1 METTTSNNP
10 TNNEPANNNPTS
22 NNTIN
27 NDPANNEPAITK
39 ELMDQWLQLI
49 HRATAKKLISFRQRM
64 QLLWLYKAV
73 EKKLGLPQS
82 TGQTMHPPSS
92 TDIP

>member
-1 METTTSNNP
+1 METTASNNP
-10 TNNEPANNNPTS
+10 TNNEPANNNPTT
-22 NNTIN
+22 NNTTN
-27 NDPANNEPAITK
+27 NEPANNELAITK

-64 QLLWLYKAV
+64 QLLWLYAAV

-82 TGQTMHPPSS
+82 TGQTMQPPSS

>member
-1 METTTSNNP
+1 METTTSNNT

-64 QLLWLYKAV
+64 QLLWLYTAV